1 MLHDR
6 TRLKKLK
13 TASYQIIIILAVW
26 SCADVL
32 QKLLNLPVASGVL
45 GFFLLLFLLE
55 MKWLKLAHVER
66 GANLLLA
73 ELLLFFIPPVVG
85 VIQYQDLFNQ
95 RLQSVKAA
103 LDNINMVFKA
113 SLSDYNKTQLNGFK
127 KELERSNVRLNQNIV
142 RACSK
147 YHSSTLTT
155 TPEKSAPH
163 F

>member
-6 TRLKKLK
+6 TRLKKLN
-13 TASYQIIIILAVW
+13 TASCQIMIILAVW

-66 GANLLLA
+66 GADLLLA

-85 VIQYQDLFNQ
+85 VIQYQDL
-95 RLQSVKAA
+95 LITSGWKILLVILISTALVMMVSVY
-103 LDNINMVFKA
+103 
-113 SLSDYNKTQLNGFK
+113 S
-127 KELERSNVRLNQNIV
+127 VRLLLKPPELNQEP
-142 RACSK
+142 K
-147 YHSSTLTT
+147 L
-155 TPEKSAPH
+155 ED
-163 F
+163 

>member
-26 SCADVL
+26 SCAYVL

-66 GANLLLA
+66 GADLLLA

-85 VIQYQDLFNQ
+85 VIQYQDL
-95 RLQSVKAA
+95 LIASGWKILLVILISTALVMMVSVY
-103 LDNINMVFKA
+103 
-113 SLSDYNKTQLNGFK
+113 S
-127 KELERSNVRLNQNIV
+127 VRLLLKQPVLNQEP
-142 RACSK
+142 K
-147 YHSSTLTT
+147 LEEQYD
-155 TPEKSAPH
+155 
-163 F
+163 

>member
-1 MLHDR
+1 MLDDR

-26 SCADVL
+26 SCAYVL

-66 GANLLLA
+66 GADLLLA

-85 VIQYQDLFNQ
+85 VIQYPDL
-95 RLQSVKAA
+95 LIASGWKILLVILISTALVMMVSVY
-103 LDNINMVFKA
+103 
-113 SLSDYNKTQLNGFK
+113 S
-127 KELERSNVRLNQNIV
+127 VRLLLKQPVLNQEP
-142 RACSK
+142 K
-147 YHSSTLTT
+147 LEDQYD
-155 TPEKSAPH
+155 
-163 F
+163 

>member
-1 MLHDR
+1 MLDDR

-26 SCADVL
+26 SCAYVL

-66 GANLLLA
+66 GADLLLA

-85 VIQYQDLFNQ
+85 VIQYQDL
-95 RLQSVKAA
+95 LIASGWKILLVILISTALVMMVSVY
-103 LDNINMVFKA
+103 
-113 SLSDYNKTQLNGFK
+113 S
-127 KELERSNVRLNQNIV
+127 VRLLLKQPVLNQE
-142 RACSK
+142 SK
-147 YHSSTLTT
+147 QEDQYD
-155 TPEKSAPH
+155 
-163 F
+163 

>member
-1 MLHDR
+1 MLDLR

-13 TASYQIIIILAVW
+13 TASCQIIIILAVW

-66 GANLLLA
+66 GADLLLA

-85 VIQYQDLFNQ
+85 VIQYQDL
-95 RLQSVKAA
+95 LITSGWKILLVILISTALVMMVSVY
-103 LDNINMVFKA
+103 
-113 SLSDYNKTQLNGFK
+113 S
-127 KELERSNVRLNQNIV
+127 VRLLLKQPVLNQE
-142 RACSK
+142 SK
-147 YHSSTLTT
+147 QEDQYD
-155 TPEKSAPH
+155 
-163 F
+163 

>member
-13 TASYQIIIILAVW
+13 TASCQIIIILAVW
-26 SCADVL
+26 SCAYVL

-66 GANLLLA
+66 GAELLLA

-85 VIQYQDLFNQ
+85 VIQYQDL
-95 RLQSVKAA
+95 LIASGWKILLVILISTALVMMVSVY
-103 LDNINMVFKA
+103 
-113 SLSDYNKTQLNGFK
+113 S
-127 KELERSNVRLNQNIV
+127 VRLLLKQPVLNQE
-142 RACSK
+142 SK
-147 YHSSTLTT
+147 QEDQYD
-155 TPEKSAPH
+155 
-163 F
+163 

>member
-26 SCADVL
+26 SCAYVL

-55 MKWLKLAHVER
+55 MKWLKLVHVER
-66 GANLLLA
+66 GADLLLA

-85 VIQYQDLFNQ
+85 VIQYQDL
-95 RLQSVKAA
+95 LIASGWKILLVILISTALVMMVSVY
-103 LDNINMVFKA
+103 
-113 SLSDYNKTQLNGFK
+113 S
-127 KELERSNVRLNQNIV
+127 VRLLLKQPVLNQE
-142 RACSK
+142 SK
-147 YHSSTLTT
+147 LEDQYD
-155 TPEKSAPH
+155 
-163 F
+163 

>member
-6 TRLKKLK
+6 TRLKKLN

-26 SCADVL
+26 SCAYVL

-66 GANLLLA
+66 GADLLLA

-85 VIQYQDLFNQ
+85 VIQYQDL
-95 RLQSVKAA
+95 LIASGWKILLVILISTALVMMVSVY
-103 LDNINMVFKA
+103 
-113 SLSDYNKTQLNGFK
+113 S
-127 KELERSNVRLNQNIV
+127 VRLLLKQPVLNQE
-142 RACSK
+142 SK
-147 YHSSTLTT
+147 QEDQYD
-155 TPEKSAPH
+155 
-163 F
+163 

>member
-1 MLHDR
+1 MLDDR

-26 SCADVL
+26 SCAYVL

-66 GANLLLA
+66 GADLLLA

-85 VIQYQDLFNQ
+85 VIQYQDLLIASGWKILLVILISTALVMMVSVYSV
-95 RLQSVKAA
+95 RLLLKQSV
-103 LDNINMVFKA
+103 
-113 SLSDYNKTQLNGFK
+113 
-127 KELERSNVRLNQNIV
+127 LNQEP
-142 RACSK
+142 K
-147 YHSSTLTT
+147 QEDQYD
-155 TPEKSAPH
+155 
-163 F
+163 

>member
-6 TRLKKLK
+6 TRLKKLN

-55 MKWLKLAHVER
+55 MKWLKLAHVVR
-66 GANLLLA
+66 GADLLLA

-85 VIQYQDLFNQ
+85 VIQYPDL
-95 RLQSVKAA
+95 LIASGWKILLVILISTALVMMVSVY
-103 LDNINMVFKA
+103 
-113 SLSDYNKTQLNGFK
+113 S
-127 KELERSNVRLNQNIV
+127 VRLLLKQPVLNQEP
-142 RACSK
+142 K
-147 YHSSTLTT
+147 LEDQYD
-155 TPEKSAPH
+155 
-163 F
+163 

>member
-1 MLHDR
+1 MLDDR

-55 MKWLKLAHVER
+55 MKWFKLAHVER
-66 GANLLLA
+66 GADLLLA

-85 VIQYQDLFNQ
+85 VIQYQDL
-95 RLQSVKAA
+95 LIASGWKILLVILISTALVMMVSVYSVWLLLK
-103 LDNINMVFKA
+103 
-113 SLSDYNKTQLNGFK
+113 QP
-127 KELERSNVRLNQNIV
+127 ELNQEP
-142 RACSK
+142 K
-147 YHSSTLTT
+147 QEDQYD
-155 TPEKSAPH
+155 
-163 F
+163 

>member
-6 TRLKKLK
+6 TRLKKLN

-26 SCADVL
+26 SCAYVL

-66 GANLLLA
+66 GADLLLA

-85 VIQYQDLFNQ
+85 VIQYQDL
-95 RLQSVKAA
+95 LITSGWKILLVILISTALVMMVSVY
-103 LDNINMVFKA
+103 
-113 SLSDYNKTQLNGFK
+113 S
-127 KELERSNVRLNQNIV
+127 VRLLLKQPVLNQE
-142 RACSK
+142 SK
-147 YHSSTLTT
+147 Q
-155 TPEKSAPH
+155 EDQND
-163 F
+163 

>member
-1 MLHDR
+1 MLDDR

-26 SCADVL
+26 SCAYVL

-66 GANLLLA
+66 GADLLLA

-85 VIQYQDLFNQ
+85 VIQYQDL
-95 RLQSVKAA
+95 LIASGWKILLVILISTALVMMVSVY
-103 LDNINMVFKA
+103 
-113 SLSDYNKTQLNGFK
+113 S
-127 KELERSNVRLNQNIV
+127 VRLLLKQPELNQEPKLEDQND
-142 RACSK
+142 
-147 YHSSTLTT
+147 
-155 TPEKSAPH
+155 
-163 F
+163 

>member
-13 TASYQIIIILAVW
+13 TASCQIIIILAVW

-66 GANLLLA
+66 GADLLLA

-85 VIQYQDLFNQ
+85 VIQYQDL
-95 RLQSVKAA
+95 LITSGWKILLVILISTALVMMVSVYSVWLLLK
-103 LDNINMVFKA
+103 
-113 SLSDYNKTQLNGFK
+113 QP
-127 KELERSNVRLNQNIV
+127 ELNQEP
-142 RACSK
+142 K
-147 YHSSTLTT
+147 QEDQYD
-155 TPEKSAPH
+155 
-163 F
+163 